1 MSFVDGPIAWRL
13 PIALQAVFAIGVI
26 FLVFALPE
34 SPRWLYNHGREQE
47 AVDVLCAVYDKDPF
61 DDFIIAERTAIA
73 QALELEHMEF
83 QRKKSFF
90 DVFRKD
96 VVRTRYRVFLAWF
109 IQFMNQ
115 ASGCN
120 MVVYYA
126 PTLLVQSVGMSTQM
140 SQIIAGCINLM
151 FPIGSA
157 VPSFFLDR
165 MGRRKTMMWGCA
177 GMGVS
182 MLFVAALLSQAD
194 GGETARGTS
203 FASGSVAFFFIFLFV
218 FGLR

>member
-13 PIALQAVFAIGVI
+13 PIALQAIFALGVI
-26 FLVFALPE
+26 VLVFALPE
-34 SPRWLYNHGREQE
+34 SPRWLYKNGREQE
-47 AVDVLCAVYDKDPF
+47 ALEVLCSVYDKEPSDE
-61 DDFIIAERTAIA
+61 FIVAERTAIA
-73 QALELEHMEF
+73 QALELERMEL
-83 QRKKSFF
+83 QTRSFF
-90 DVFRKD
+90 SIFKQDK
-96 VVRTRYRVFLAWF
+96 VRTRYRIFLAWF
-109 IQFMNQ
+109 VQFMNQ

-120 MVVYYA
+120 LVVYYA
-126 PTLLVQSVGMSTQM
+126 PTLLVQSVGLSTQL
-140 SQIIAGCINLM
+140 SQIIAGCINIM

-157 VPSFFLDR
+157 VPSLFLDR

-177 GMGVS
+177 GMGIS

-194 GGETARGTS
+194 GGKTERGTA